1 MRPCARVESTG
12 MVYYA
17 HVVENPV
24 GVCLAVE
31 SRLIHQDLRRE
42 ANARTMVDCFVSG
55 NREKHI
61 NRLLAAGSVHLGP
74 GIVARVLPNAWH
86 DSGFA
91 EIGFA
96 DGRGVYYVCRN
107 FEVLRRALFEMSK
120 GTRAAFRFEAIDVL
134 CWLEDKFVASGFA
147 VEHSDAF
154 LLRVDDAS
162 ISVSLRVYT
171 GIVATVRCAE
181 AHYVREFK
189 RKEDVVPTMATVSN
203 ALLVMRRLKGRVR
216 VFDDFRNE
224 WVAFALC
231 GECFSEADVLGFL
244 LLEQSFDLPQP
255 YLSSWC
261 RLKTPFEMD
270 KRGGAIR
277 AAVLMNERYVLF

>member
-1 MRPCARVESTG
+1 M
-12 MVYYA
+12 
-17 HVVENPV
+17 H
-24 GVCLAVE
+24 
-31 SRLIHQDLRRE
+31 
-42 ANARTMVDCFVSG
+42 
-55 NREKHI
+55 
-61 NRLLAAGSVHLGP
+61 GP
-74 GIVARVLPNAWH
+74 GIVARVLPNAWN

-107 FEVLRRALFEMSK
+107 FEVFRRALFEMSR
-120 GTRAAFRFEAIDVL
+120 GVRAAFRFEAIDVL
-134 CWLEDKFVASGFA
+134 CLLEDEFVTNGFA

-154 LLRVDDAS
+154 LLRVGAAFDDAP
-162 ISVSLRVYT
+162 ISVSLRVHT

-189 RKEDVVPTMATVSN
+189 RKEDVVPTMATVTN
-203 ALLVMRRLKGRVR
+203 ALLVMCRLKGRVR
-216 VFDDFRNE
+216 VFDDFQNE

-231 GECFSEADVLGFL
+231 GACFSEADVLGFL
-244 LLEQSFDLPQP
+244 LLEQSFELPQQ

-277 AAVLMNERYVLF
+277 AAVLMNERYVFF